1 MFPSV
6 ACSSYFGY
14 FVQFSRCGLISVE
27 IRFKH
32 LFSKCLNPTSTA
44 LVGPISDGTREVPR
58 SKRFGT
64 AKTLPQAE
72 FTSAEDVK
80 SCRDPILMPASKWV
94 VGPSGLE
101 PPTSRLSV
109 VRSSQLSYGPSSS
122 QSPLR
127 SGHPFRL
134 PSLRSLAPPLPRE
147 PVSLGF
153 ARSLE
158 RSQRAPSKLNN
169 VTRNSILT

>member
-1 MFPSV
+1 MCYPLLKSSTIITMFPSV

-109 VRSSQLSYGPSSS
+109 VRSSQLSYGPAELFS
-122 QSPLR
+122 
-127 SGHPFRL
+127 
-134 PSLRSLAPPLPRE
+134 
-147 PVSLGF
+147 
-153 ARSLE
+153 
-158 RSQRAPSKLNN
+158 RAAVCTL
-169 VTRNSILT
+169 